1 MDITRG
7 NIFKRDTDSTTRS
20 QLIRRGNEFFNCGK
34 YNAAEKIFVTT
45 DYKDGL
51 VRLGDY
57 YFEEGNMYNA
67 ARFYFMADNQNKID
81 TFCEK
86 AANVITRWLNEQDG
100 ENRDGENDD
109 ENMILKI
116 N

>member
-1 MDITRG
+1 MCITRG
-7 NIFKRDTDSTTRS
+7 NIYKRDTDSTTRA
-20 QLIRRGNEFFNCGK
+20 QLIRRGNEFFNSGK

-57 YFEEGNMYNA
+57 YFEKGDMYRA
-67 ARFYFMADNQNKID
+67 ARFYFLAENQSKID

-86 AANVITRWLNEQDG
+86 AANVISRWLSEPESD
-100 ENRDGENDD
+100 ESVADNDD
-109 ENMILKI
+109 VNMILKI